1 MAKVL
6 WAGVVVAL
14 GVAGCSSP
22 PRPGPPVWSANYT
35 VPFDTMVNCLMSS
48 PPTGAFTVGAPTP
61 GFGGVVRLSF
71 LPSNA
76 PQADSYYMIYH
87 LPENGTQVNWHRA
100 DNVMGLD
107 WIDSEARA
115 RANGC
120 GGISYQGDRS
130 YQGIGP

>member
-6 WAGVVVAL
+6 WACVVLAL
-14 GVAGCSSP
+14 GAAGCSSP
-22 PRPGPPVWSANYT
+22 PRPGPPVWSANYA

-48 PPTGAFTVGAPTP
+48 PLDAFTVGAPTP

-71 LPSNA
+71 IPGNT
-76 PQADSYYMIYH
+76 PQANSYYMIYR

-100 DNVMGLD
+100 DDVMGLD
-107 WIDSEARA
+107 WIDGVARK

-120 GGISYQGDRS
+120 GGVAYQGDRS
-130 YQGIGP
+130 YQGDNS